1 MWLMQLYPSVTN
13 IHINIVDVL
22 IAIVYCSDQQV
33 LVFSTINRVYAPRQL
48 SLPIPGFSKW
58 CTRRFRMWGCPNCVR
73 NSRPYLR

>member
-33 LVFSTINRVYAPRQL
+33 LVFSTIFAFMLLDSFLYQYIDSQNGVRGGFECGDV
-48 SLPIPGFSKW
+48 PI
-58 CTRRFRMWGCPNCVR
+58 V
-73 NSRPYLR
+73 